1 MSSAAEAELGA
12 LYINA
17 REAVYIRLIL
27 ERMGHPQTA
36 TPIQTDNSTAAGV
49 INNTI
54 QPKRTKAMDMR
65 FYWLRDRETLKQFRI
80 YWRPGKQNMA
90 DYWTKHHPASHHKNM
105 RPEILTPVD
114 ALMEFRNKIERQ
126 KDEVALKLKHNSS
139 GKDMCLPARAC

>member
-17 REAVYIRLIL
+17 KEAVYIRLIL

-54 QPKRTKAMDMR
+54 QPMDMR
-65 FYWLRDRETLKQFRI
+65 FHWLRDRETLKQFRI

-90 DYWTKHHPASHHKNM
+90 DYWTKHHPASHHKNL
-105 RPEILTPVD
+105 RPEILTPVE
-114 ALMEFRNKIERQ
+114 ALVEFRNKIERQ
-126 KDEVALKLKHNSS
+126 QRDSTLKHNSP
-139 GKDMCLPARAC
+139 GKDMCLPARVC